1 MKKQQKSNMETRVL
15 ENVKNHSFIKTVI
28 TKWNRVL
35 RLINKH
41 QLFVE
46 KQPLLRL
53 MRLDKPAGFYL
64 ILLPCLWTLLFAANS
79 FLDILLYAPIFI
91 LGALIIRGAGCVIN
105 DILDIKYDRQVNRT
119 KDRPIASNE
128 ISIKSA
134 LKFLGVL
141 LLSAALLLLTLP
153 WKAVLIGISYII
165 PIMLYPLMKRFID
178 FPQVILGIVF
188 NLGIFLAWFSVREQ
202 ISLVPIM
209 VYIASVFW
217 TIGYDTIYALQ
228 DKQDDLKA
236 GVKSLAIRL
245 GNKAQDAIR
254 NFYVVFILLILLA
267 GFNSFMGSL
276 FYVMIVVAAYQLY
289 WQAETVDI
297 NDPKDCG
304 KKFKSNVE
312 LGFIVLVGIVLGKIG
327 I

>member
-1 MKKQQKSNMETRVL
+1 METRVL